1 MGPVTLFEPTKTPKP
16 TPNCCS
22 KAKVLA
28 TLQLLPI
35 RDVTKIVEQNEVI
48 EVGDHVFLSIYLAC
62 VCAFV
67 CVCIC
72 ACMCVCTWYIFSERA
87 VNPQPPLS

>member
-1 MGPVTLFEPTKTPKP
+1 MTLFEPTKTPKP

-48 EVGDHVFLSIYLAC
+48 EVVDHVFLSIYLAC

-67 CVCIC
+67 CVHL
-72 ACMCVCTWYIFSERA
+72 CVYVCLYLVYF
-87 VNPQPPLS
+87 